1 MKKLFTI
8 LAIAI
13 LALSLGINASAY
25 SVDDGYLDRAVTLLT
40 DLDIISEISDYT
52 DPVTRGDF
60 TNMLVKALGIGDVAT
75 SNPIPFTDVARGDSY
90 YDAVQTAYNLG
101 IISRAEL
108 FNPSRIITYDEIV
121 KMTVCAAGYTFLAD
135 HFGTYPAG
143 HQAAANRL
151 GMLKGIKTPD
161 CTYATAYVLLY
172 NTITTDLPEVTIVD
186 GVPEYSIDSGTNILE
201 SAYGLNLIE
210 GQVDGAEFFGG
221 VSGSGVGEGYTSI
234 NGVLLKKGEF
244 DTDSMYGM
252 NCSAWYDASG
262 TICTIYAEAPA
273 KNDVLVLKSGEDVT
287 YSNKTYTY
295 YADDDTQRSV
305 TIDYDCL
312 VVFNGKEAVYSDA
325 IMLPEHGTVK
335 LVRTGKGGYDTVI
348 IDSYTE
354 LVVGGINTEKKYL
367 ADIADPAISVSLK
380 DNDYS
385 RISIYDQNGRTL
397 TFDKIN
403 KNDVL
408 WYAKSA
414 DDELI
419 KVLVSK
425 NKFIGEYL
433 GITGE
438 SGINVDG
445 NDYTFSKPVSQAMDS
460 SVVMGSVVMLH
471 LNIDGEVAYV
481 ASSTS
486 ASDVNVAYLVASKLT
501 TGMES
506 NITVKLFTAEGE
518 MKTYDCAP
526 TLVVNGEGHKETAD
540 GYAALPKNDNT
551 NSMLSGLVTYRIN
564 AKGELARINYA
575 DDVAAEGT
583 YADLYKNGEITPK
596 YTYDDEGTLNESDDN
611 YIRYYREWRTIRS
624 ASGRIFVNGNT
635 VQFRVP
641 RPADASIATDDD
653 YKIRKFSAIESGEY
667 MTRQDHVSYSLTKDA
682 MLANYMLSTYS
693 LGAGA
698 SVKSTSSLYMITS
711 VSRGYNPEENECTV
725 ITVSGATAENLKLY
739 LTDDTF
745 VKNNNIGAGDIV
757 KVSYDARKNIS
768 AMLLIYKPG
777 DNKLTTISSG
787 GSSDY
792 ASKLD
797 RTLLTTD
804 TGNHATSHVLLAK
817 TYQRDDAFAAFMPY
831 KMAMPTDN
839 NDTNLIRYDLK
850 PLAKIIKFNS
860 KSKTATVVD
869 YTALNDYKS
878 MGSMADTVVVEGD
891 SGLIDALFIFE

>member
-1 MKKLFTI
+1 MKKLLTI
-8 LAIAI
+8 LAAI
-13 LALSLGINASAY
+13 LLVLSFGINASAY

-40 DLDIISEISDYT
+40 DLDIISDIGDYT
-52 DPVTRGDF
+52 DPVTRGAF

-108 FNPSRIITYDEIV
+108 FNPSCIISYDEIV

-151 GMLKGIKTPD
+151 GMLKGITTAD
-161 CTYATAYVLLY
+161 GTYATAYVLLY
-172 NTITTDLPEVTIVD
+172 NTITTDLPQVAIVD
-186 GVPEYSIDSGTNILE
+186 GAPEYSIDSGTNILE
-201 SAYGLNLIE
+201 SAYGLSLIE

-221 VSGSGVGEGYTSI
+221 VSGDGVGEGYTSI

-244 DTDSMYGM
+244 DTDSMYGSA
-252 NCSAWYDASG
+252 CSAWYDTTG
-262 TICTIYAEAPA
+262 TIRTIYAEAPA
-273 KNDVLVLKSGEDVT
+273 KNDVLVLKSSEDVS
-287 YSNKTYTY
+287 YSNMAYTY
-295 YADDDTQRSV
+295 YTDDDTQRTVSV
-305 TIDYDCL
+305 GYDCL
-312 VVFNGKEAVYSDA
+312 VVLNGKKAVYSDD
-325 IMLPEHGTVK
+325 IMLPAHGTVK

-348 IDSYTE
+348 IDSYNE
-354 LVVGGINTEKKYL
+354 IVVGGINAEKQFL
-367 ADIADPAISVSLK
+367 ADIADPSISVSLK
-380 DNDYS
+380 GNDYS
-385 RISIYDQNGRTL
+385 RISIYDQNGRSL

-414 DDELI
+414 DGELI

-425 NKFIGEYL
+425 NKFTGEYL

-445 NDYTFSKPVSQAMDS
+445 NDYTFSQPVSQAMDS

-481 ASSTS
+481 ASGTS

-501 TGMES
+501 TGMDS

-540 GYAALPKNDNT
+540 GYATLPKNPNNA
-551 NSMLSGLVTYRIN
+551 NSMLSGLVTYRVN

-575 DDVAAEGT
+575 DDASVGT
-583 YADLYKNGEITPK
+583 YADLYKNGQINSI
-596 YTYDDEGTLNESDDN
+596 YTYDDEGTQVSVGDN

-624 ASGRIFVNGNT
+624 SGGSIFVHDNT
-635 VQFRVP
+635 IQFRVP
-641 RPADASIATDDD
+641 RAEDASIATDDD
-653 YKIRKFSAIESGEY
+653 YKIRKFSGIENGEY
-667 MTRQDHVSYSLTKDA
+667 MTDQNHLSYSLTKDS
-682 MLANYMLSTYS
+682 MLAGYMLSTYS
-693 LGAGA
+693 LGSSG
-698 SVKSTSSLYMITS
+698 SVKTSGDLYMITS
-711 VSRGYNPEENECTV
+711 ISRGFSPEENECTV
-725 ITVSGATAENLKLY
+725 ITLSGATVENLKLY

-757 KVSYDARKNIS
+757 KVEYDARKNIAS
-768 AMLLIYKPG
+768 MLLIYKPG
-777 DNKLTTISSG
+777 DNKLTNISSK
-787 GSSDY
+787 GSSGY
-792 ASKLD
+792 GVKLD
-797 RTLLTTD
+797 NTLLTTD
-804 TGNHATSHVLLAK
+804 TGNHAKSQILLGK
-817 TYQRDDAFAAFMPY
+817 TYQLNDAFAAFMPY
-831 KMAMPTDN
+831 KMDMPSDN

-850 PLAKIIKFNS
+850 PLTKIIKFNI
-860 KSKTATVVD
+860 KAKTANVVD